1 MKVIFKGND
10 KEYTYDLLQAIFT
23 MNGLTMSD
31 ELNVKYDELNG
42 DKRIIITRCEDESK

>member
-1 MKVIFKGND
+1 MRVIFKGDN

-31 ELNVKYDELNG
+31 KLTINYDEYDGN
-42 DKRIIITRCEDESK
+42 KRIIITKESK

>member
-23 MNGLTMSD
+23 MNGLTISD
-31 ELNVKYDELNG
+31 ELNVNYDELDGN
-42 DKRIIITRCEDESK
+42 KRIIITKEK